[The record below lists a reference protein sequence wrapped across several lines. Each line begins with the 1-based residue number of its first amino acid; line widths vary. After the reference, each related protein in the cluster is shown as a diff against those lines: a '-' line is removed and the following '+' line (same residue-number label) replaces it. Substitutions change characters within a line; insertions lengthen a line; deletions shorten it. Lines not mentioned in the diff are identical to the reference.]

1 MGEVFSTMA
10 RLEGAKKD
18 LETQISNVASLLHHV
33 RSSSAHST
41 SRSRPST
48 PNRSSRASNNH
59 RASSFQETSAFSSKN
74 SGGEVDFEQ
83 IKGESFKTGSYTD
96 SCVLTIFSELVML
109 FTIANIIWFPFT
121 VQQNAHDNFTNFS
134 IHFFRSLGDIR
145 DLVGKISQAAKDR
158 DESLHQVASLKRQ
171 NDQLLENTV
180 GLEEKLST
188 QKKKSRSFE
197 DQLRKV
203 ELKVAHSDANLADQ
217 VIK

>member
-1 MGEVFSTMA
+1 MSNSQQETTDLHIQLNGQEGRMGEVFSTMA

-83 IKGESFKTGSYTD
+83 IKG
-96 SCVLTIFSELVML
+96 
-109 FTIANIIWFPFT
+109 
-121 VQQNAHDNFTNFS
+121 
-134 IHFFRSLGDIR
+134 DIR
-145 DLVGKISQAAKDR
+145 DLVGRISQAAKDR
-158 DESLHQVASLKRQ
+158 DEALHQVQYFIFQVYRQ
-171 NDQLLENTV
+171 I
-180 GLEEKLST
+180 
-188 QKKKSRSFE
+188 FFF
-197 DQLRKV
+197 V
-203 ELKVAHSDANLADQ
+203 ELQHVKMTQINYISKN
-217 VIK
+217 

>member
-83 IKGESFKTGSYTD
+83 IKGESLTGSYAD
-96 SCVLTIFSELVML
+96 SYVLTFFSELVR
-109 FTIANIIWFPFT
+109 FKGQIISKAN
-121 VQQNAHDNFTNFS
+121 
-134 IHFFRSLGDIR
+134 
-145 DLVGKISQAAKDR
+145 
-158 DESLHQVASLKRQ
+158 
-171 NDQLLENTV
+171 
-180 GLEEKLST
+180 
-188 QKKKSRSFE
+188 FE
-197 DQLRKV
+197 VL
-203 ELKVAHSDANLADQ
+203 
-217 VIK
+217 I

>member
-83 IKGESFKTGSYTD
+83 IKGESSKTGSHTD
-96 SCVLTIFSELVML
+96 SCVLPGFSELVIL
-109 FTIANIIWFPFT
+109 FIISNIIRFPFP
-121 VQQNAHDNFTNFS
+121 VQSRIFEEFECAGYAYERFHEN
-134 IHFFRSLGDIR
+134 
-145 DLVGKISQAAKDR
+145 IS
-158 DESLHQVASLKRQ
+158 
-171 NDQLLENTV
+171 
-180 GLEEKLST
+180 
-188 QKKKSRSFE
+188 QKKKYKKICLV
-197 DQLRKV
+197 LRN
-203 ELKVAHSDANLADQ
+203 S
-217 VIK
+217 I

>member
-83 IKGESFKTGSYTD
+83 IKGESLTGSYAD
-96 SCVLTIFSELVML
+96 SSVFTFFSELVM
-109 FTIANIIWFPFT
+109 FKGQVISKANLKFSFEPNIERKY
-121 VQQNAHDNFTNFS
+121 FS
-134 IHFFRSLGDIR
+134 ISTI
-145 DLVGKISQAAKDR
+145 
-158 DESLHQVASLKRQ
+158 
-171 NDQLLENTV
+171 
-180 GLEEKLST
+180 GL
-188 QKKKSRSFE
+188 
-197 DQLRKV
+197 
-203 ELKVAHSDANLADQ
+203 
-217 VIK
+217 

>member
-1 MGEVFSTMA
+1 MWWTRYRARERKLEDQRHNLEICLSNSQQETTDLHIQLNGQEGRMGEVFSTMA

-83 IKGESFKTGSYTD
+83 IKGESLTGSYAD
-96 SCVLTIFSELVML
+96 SYVLTFFSELVM
-109 FTIANIIWFPFT
+109 FKGQIISKANFEVFIWTINGKKI
-121 VQQNAHDNFTNFS
+121 
-134 IHFFRSLGDIR
+134 FFYFCPRPLKWIKPKKEYNHYIR
-145 DLVGKISQAAKDR
+145 W
-158 DESLHQVASLKRQ
+158 
-171 NDQLLENTV
+171 
-180 GLEEKLST
+180 
-188 QKKKSRSFE
+188 
-197 DQLRKV
+197 
-203 ELKVAHSDANLADQ
+203 
-217 VIK
+217 

>member
-83 IKGESFKTGSYTD
+83 IKGESLAGSYAD
-96 SCVLTIFSELVML
+96 SSVLTFFSELVM
-109 FTIANIIWFPFT
+109 FKGQIISKANFEVFVWTKIRTKIFPYFCP
-121 VQQNAHDNFTNFS
+121 
-134 IHFFRSLGDIR
+134 RSLEW
-145 DLVGKISQAAKDR
+145 S
-158 DESLHQVASLKRQ
+158 
-171 NDQLLENTV
+171 N
-180 GLEEKLST
+180 
-188 QKKKSRSFE
+188 QKKNTNYYIR
-197 DQLRKV
+197 
-203 ELKVAHSDANLADQ
+203 
-217 VIK
+217 

>member
-1 MGEVFSTMA
+1 MWWTRYRARERKLEDQRHNLEICLSNSQQETTDLHVQLNGQEGRMGEVFSTMA

-59 RASSFQETSAFSSKN
+59 RASSFQETSALSSKN

-96 SCVLTIFSELVML
+96 SCVLTV
-109 FTIANIIWFPFT
+109 
-121 VQQNAHDNFTNFS
+121 
-134 IHFFRSLGDIR
+134 FFWIVCFIQDC
-145 DLVGKISQAAKDR
+145 
-158 DESLHQVASLKRQ
+158 
-171 NDQLLENTV
+171 
-180 GLEEKLST
+180 
-188 QKKKSRSFE
+188 
-197 DQLRKV
+197 
-203 ELKVAHSDANLADQ
+203 
-217 VIK
+217 